1 MNRRPSRAGI
11 KFRETTP
18 KRTPGIAPLITR
30 QHAGRYPVDCGHLF
44 RSPTTDLF
52 MNRTEHR
59 VQGLNNDEAI
69 ADWPPINARE
79 IAWLAG
85 RFPQLADAG
94 QVQWHSPRPMS
105 AAAIVE
111 AAEGHIF
118 IKRHHCSVRSVI
130 TLGEEHHFIAHLA
143 AAGVPVVELL
153 RDVDGSTA
161 VEHNNGTYELHKVA
175 SGLDL
180 YRDKPSWT
188 PITRLDHATAA
199 GKMLATLHQASA
211 QYHAPQRRT
220 HMLVARDDLIRSHDP
235 LAMLQGDLA
244 DRPALASYLA
254 KKSWQRD
261 LTEAVLPW
269 HAALAGRL
277 QNESRLWAH
286 NDWHASNLLWHD
298 EGNNTEVAAVFDFGL
313 ASPTSALF
321 DLATAIERNA
331 VAWLELESGA
341 QAVHINIALA
351 LLDGYCQ
358 IRPLIT
364 EQRHLLADLLPI
376 VHLDFALSEVE
387 YFHGAT
393 GSTANADVAYHDFL
407 LGHARWFNTPA
418 GQALLAALHTST

>member
-1 MNRRPSRAGI
+1 
-11 KFRETTP
+11 
-18 KRTPGIAPLITR
+18 
-30 QHAGRYPVDCGHLF
+30 
-44 RSPTTDLF
+44 

-69 ADWPPINARE
+69 ADWPPISARE
-79 IAWLAG
+79 ITWLAS
-85 RFPQLADAG
+85 RFPQLAGASH
-94 QVQWHSPRPMS
+94 VQWHSPRPMS
-105 AAAIVE
+105 AAAIVQTPV
-111 AAEGHIF
+111 GGIF
-118 IKRHHCSVRSVI
+118 IKRHHCSVRSAT
-130 TLGEEHHFIAHLA
+130 TLGEEHRFIAHLA

-161 VEHNNGTYELHKVA
+161 VEHDHWTYELHKVA

-188 PITRLDHATAA
+188 PITRLDHAMAA

-211 QYHAPQRRT
+211 RYHAPQRRT

-235 LAMLQGDLA
+235 LEMLQRDLA

-254 KKSWQRD
+254 EKSWRQD
-261 LTEAVLPW
+261 LAEVVLPW
-269 HAALAGRL
+269 HATLAGRL
-277 QNESRLWAH
+277 QNEPRLWAH

-298 EGNNTEVAAVFDFGL
+298 DGSNTEVAAVFDFGL
-313 ASPTSALF
+313 ASPASALF

-331 VAWLELESGA
+331 VAWLELESGTL
-341 QAVHINIALA
+341 AVHIDIALA

-358 IRPLIT
+358 VRPLT
-364 EQRHLLADLLPI
+364 TAQRHLLADLLPI

-407 LGHARWFNTPA
+407 LGHAQWFNTPA
-418 GQALLAALHTST
+418 GQALLAALRPAT